1 MNNKNYDKEYY
12 KKYREEKGDLLREY
26 SRNYYKENKEY
37 FHDYYRDKVASKRFV
52 YFLVGAGD
60 KVLYV
65 GSCKSKYRVIY
76 HLKGLTHLELY
87 PMDWVQLG
95 INNIIY
101 ADVTGITANDAER
114 YFLEKMYIQ
123 IYKPLLNSDNEPDPT
138 LTLEKIES
146 FTDLIYNN
154 YIEFKEIDIKKITLS
169 ADDKIKFNYDD
180 LILM

>member
-1 MNNKNYDKEYY
+1 VNNKNYDKEYY
-12 KKYREEKGDLLREY
+12 KKYREEKGDYLREY

-37 FHDYYRDKVASKRFV
+37 FQDYYMNKVANKRFV
-52 YFLVGAGD
+52 YSLWAGD
-60 KVLYV
+60 KVLYI
-65 GSCKSKYRVIY
+65 GSCKSKYRAIH
-76 HLKGLTHLELY
+76 HLQGLTHLELY
-87 PMDWVQLG
+87 PEQWAALKVDKL
-95 INNIIY
+95 IY

-123 IYKPLLNSDNEPDPT
+123 IYEPILNSDNEPDPT

-146 FTDLIYNN
+146 FTDLIYNG
-154 YIEFKEIDIKKITLS
+154 YIEFKEVDIRKITLS